1 MNHHH
6 KANRIRSRQRWVIA
20 GACTTTLVLFSPMFQ
35 TAISSASTT
44 LDEPTQQAMIDAIN
58 DEYQAR
64 ALYTAVINKFGTV
77 RPFSNIMTA
86 EDRHAMLWNDLFTRY
101 GLPIP
106 EDKFA
111 GAVEAP
117 ETLEAACQM
126 GVTAEIAN
134 VEMYDRFLTF
144 GKEPD
149 LRAAFTQL
157 RYVSQENHLPAFQR
171 CLDRQATGGGNRRNS
186 VR

>member
-1 MNHHH
+1 MNHYH
-6 KANRIRSRQRWVIA
+6 KANRIRSRQRWAIA
-20 GACTTTLVLFSPMFQ
+20 GACTTTLALFSPMFQ
-35 TAISSASTT
+35 TAIGSASTS

-64 ALYTAVINKFGTV
+64 ALYTAVINKFGIV
-77 RPFSNIMTA
+77 RPFSNIVTA

-117 ETLEAACQM
+117 ETLEVACQM

-144 GKEPD
+144 VKEPD

>member
-1 MNHHH
+1 MNHYH
-6 KANRIRSRQRWVIA
+6 KANRIRSRQRWAIA
-20 GACTTTLVLFSPMFQ
+20 GACTTTLALFSPMFQ
-35 TAISSASTT
+35 TAIGSASTS
-44 LDEPTQQAMIDAIN
+44 LDKPTQQAMIDAIN

-64 ALYTAVINKFGTV
+64 TLYAAVINKFGRV
-77 RPFSNIMTA
+77 RPFSNIVTA
-86 EDRHAMLWNDLFTRY
+86 EDRHVMLWNDLFTRY

-134 VEMYDRFLTF
+134 VEMYDHFLTF
-144 GKEPD
+144 VKEPD

-157 RYVSQENHLPAFQR
+157 RHVSQENHLPAFQR